1 VDKDWKGEI
10 KKRNNMWDPRVGM
23 NLEDTSAA
31 ESI

>member
-1 VDKDWKGEI
+1 VDKDWKGKI
-10 KKRNNMWDPRVGM
+10 KKNNMWDPRVGM